1 MDGRR
6 GAGSEAGLGRLSRR
20 IEQWRAAGRPGK
32 RMPEA
37 LWDDAVGVARAQG
50 CYRVARALGLN
61 DASLRARVEGAGA
74 RTRGATAAAGQR
86 QQDEQ
91 SASTTTAFAEVDLGA
106 VLGGALA
113 GATVEVARRDGARMQ
128 IRLAGAGAAQAAVL
142 LAAFLGEAGA

>member
-32 RMPEA
+32 RMPAA

-50 CYRVARALGLN
+50 CYRVARVLGLN
-61 DASLRARVEGAGA
+61 YASLRARVEGAGA
-74 RTRGATAAAGQR
+74 RTRDAMAAAGQR
-86 QQDEQ
+86 QETR
-91 SASTTTAFAEVDLGA
+91 SAATPTFAEVDLGA